1 VVYSILSLLPTLEQE
16 GLNVKIVCVTSTE
29 LFEMQSKEYQDQ
41 VLTDGDRADSTF
53 FTTQARRMMSS
64 WAFNSVSEQYCLSS
78 DHDDRWRTGG
88 SLDEVLDEAHMSPKW
103 VLEAIRRFASEREQ
117 RLATLSQQLASAKQ

>member
-1 VVYSILSLLPTLEQE
+1 
-16 GLNVKIVCVTSTE
+16 
-29 LFEMQSKEYQDQ
+29 
-41 VLTDGDRADSTF
+41 
-53 FTTQARRMMSS
+53 MMSS

-103 VLEAIRRFASEREQ
+103 VLEAIRRFALGREQ
-117 RLATLSQQLASAKQ
+117 RLETLSQQLASAKQ